1 MKFGGLLTAL
11 IILAALVGGVYWSN
25 KAKEAADKAPPKD
38 AAPKVLTIP
47 EADFKTIR
55 LQKTAGD
62 TTIIQKSDA
71 GTTSVTIGPGQIPEA
86 SISAINVF
94 AVSRCVSFIKKIAER
109 KGIQNF

>member
-25 KAKEAADKAPPKD
+25 RAKEAADKAPPKD

-55 LQKTAGD
+55 LQKTAGNPRAPRRPRQ
-62 TTIIQKSDA
+62 TQFRPAWT
-71 GTTSVTIGPGQIPEA
+71 
-86 SISAINVF
+86 
-94 AVSRCVSFIKKIAER
+94 
-109 KGIQNF
+109 